1 MNHDILQAANI
12 LQQGGVIAYAT
23 DTVLGLGCDPH
34 NRAAVDKVL
43 WLKQRSPDK
52 GLILLV
58 EDLAAI
64 EQLSLPLSAKQR
76 LEIAEAEKNSPTTWV
91 VPANDSV
98 PAWITGTHEGVAV
111 RIPQHDVARA
121 LCKAAG
127 AIVSTSANISTHP
140 MATTSRELRDWF
152 GPHLDYVLPGPP
164 GTGVPSEVRALMS
177 AKVYRHG
184 S

>member
-34 NRAAVDKVL
+34 NRTAVDKVL

-58 EDLAAI
+58 EDLEAMQ
-64 EQLSLPLSAKQR
+64 QLTGPLSAKQR
-76 LEIAEAEKNSPTTWV
+76 LEITATDTHSPTTWV

-98 PAWITGTHEGVAV
+98 PAWITGMHEGVAV

-121 LCKAAG
+121 LCQAGG
-127 AIVSTSANISTHP
+127 AIVSTSANLSTHP
-140 MATTSRELRDWF
+140 VATTSRELRDWF

-164 GTGVPSEVRALMS
+164 GTGVPSEVRALMG